1 MMMAIAATR
10 LATFALAAFALAGL
24 ALATGRRISIEHV
37 RCRASWPVF
46 SLFMGDRGRLVV
58 MTSPGVLAALG
69 LGGFGLGGFVAL
81 RQAATVGRRAMPGVI
96 RVILATGGER
106 RRNSGGGGE

>member
-1 MMMAIAATR
+1 MVMMVMVIAAPR

-69 LGGFGLGGFVAL
+69 LGGFVAL

-106 RRNSGGGGE
+106 RRNSRGGGE